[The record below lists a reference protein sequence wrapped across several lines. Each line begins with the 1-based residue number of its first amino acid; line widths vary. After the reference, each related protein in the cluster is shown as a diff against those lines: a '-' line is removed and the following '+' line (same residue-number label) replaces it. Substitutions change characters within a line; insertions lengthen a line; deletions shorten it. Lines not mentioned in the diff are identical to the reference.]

1 MKSFEARSTYF
12 GAGRDWVPSAPATTK
27 LADNYGSD
35 DDGLNRTPPLLPRI
49 VNLKPSPSPEYL
61 PQRAQSSS
69 PERSSKSRHKGRRPK
84 TQPSQGDEV
93 LIGLMGDLNNPEI
106 AISAGR
112 EPLNSASQSEAD
124 DEVMQPD
131 DHRSTGKKIH
141 SLMQTA
147 RDGLDAVD
155 GNDVLVEDPNGSS
168 KSDSVR
174 RVRPTIQVP
183 LSKESNLSDD
193 ARPKEESGSS
203 HQRAPSDP
211 KIPVPSTTEPS
222 GSMVGQYEMKPAAT
236 SKRHSP
242 SRRSESFQATRSPD
256 LRKYAI
262 PASVGSPKET
272 LPAMK
277 DPSSALSSKSPT
289 GQQSLPPLHAINLE
303 PLNDDIR
310 ANNLNHRQ
318 SFPLPNGSLHSPPMS
333 SIASKMSPY
342 PSRITSLNGHF
353 PPFSS
358 NHPSPVTTFNESPR
372 ELYRPAS
379 DPTSMSPPGKPNQPQ
394 NPSGRISQ
402 SEESAPLSAESY
414 TSTGTFSSG
423 ASSIGDQAK
432 VDGNQRTLPPL
443 GSGPLMTG
451 IFKCD
456 HSGCTAPPFQTQYL
470 LKWVSLSFNW

>member
-1 MKSFEARSTYF
+1 MLVGFM
-12 GAGRDWVPSAPATTK
+12 G
-27 LADNYGSD
+27 N
-35 DDGLNRTPPLLPRI
+35 LNTP
-49 VNLKPSPSPEYL
+49 
-61 PQRAQSSS
+61 
-69 PERSSKSRHKGRRPK
+69 
-84 TQPSQGDEV
+84 D
-93 LIGLMGDLNNPEI
+93 I

-124 DEVMQPD
+124 DEVMQLD
-131 DHRSTGKKIH
+131 DNRSAGKKIY

-147 RDGLDAVD
+147 QDGLDAVD
-155 GNDVLVEDPNGSS
+155 GNGVSVEDPSGSS

-174 RVRPTIQVP
+174 RIRPTIQVP
-183 LSKESNLSDD
+183 LSKESKLSNH
-193 ARPKEESGSS
+193 ARLKEESVSL
-203 HQRAPSDP
+203 HQRAPSESE
-211 KIPVPSTTEPS
+211 ISIPSTTGPS
-222 GSMVGQYEMKPAAT
+222 DSMVGQYELKPAAT
-236 SKRHSP
+236 GKRHSP

-289 GQQSLPPLHAINLE
+289 GQQSLPPLRAINLE

-318 SFPLPNGSLHSPPMS
+318 SFPLPNGS
-333 SIASKMSPY
+333 IASKMSPY
-342 PSRITSLNGHF
+342 PSRMTSLNGHF

-358 NHPSPVTTFNESPR
+358 NHPSPVSTFNESPR

-379 DPTSMSPPGKPNQPQ
+379 DPTSMSPPGKPNQPH
-394 NPSGRISQ
+394 NSSGRISQ
-402 SEESAPLSAESY
+402 SEESGPLSAESY

-470 LKWVSLSFNW
+470 LKWVSSFFNL

>member
-1 MKSFEARSTYF
+1 M
-12 GAGRDWVPSAPATTK
+12 
-27 LADNYGSD
+27 
-35 DDGLNRTPPLLPRI
+35 
-49 VNLKPSPSPEYL
+49 
-61 PQRAQSSS
+61 
-69 PERSSKSRHKGRRPK
+69 
-84 TQPSQGDEV
+84 
-93 LIGLMGDLNNPEI
+93 LIGLMGDLNTPDI
-106 AISAGR
+106 ARSAGQ

-124 DEVMQPD
+124 DEAMQLD
-131 DHRSTGKKIH
+131 DGRSTGKEIY

-155 GNDVLVEDPNGSS
+155 GNDGSTEDPNGIS
-168 KSDSVR
+168 KSDSTR

-183 LSKESNLSDD
+183 LPKESSLSGDV
-193 ARPKEESGSS
+193 RLKGESGSLL
-203 HQRAPSDP
+203 QRAPSDP
-211 KIPVPSTTEPS
+211 KVSIPSTTGSS
-222 GSMVGQYEMKPAAT
+222 GSRVGQYKQNPTA
-236 SKRHSP
+236 S
-242 SRRSESFQATRSPD
+242 SRRRSSSGRSDSFQAIRSPD

-262 PASVGSPKET
+262 PASEGSPKET

-277 DPSSALSSKSPT
+277 DPSSSLSSKSPT

-310 ANNLNHRQ
+310 TNNLNHRQ

-342 PSRITSLNGHF
+342 PSRLTPLNGHF
-353 PPFSS
+353 PPFPS
-358 NHPSPVTTFNESPR
+358 NQPSPVGTFNESPR
-372 ELYRPAS
+372 ELYRPVQ

-394 NPSGRISQ
+394 NPSARTSQ

-423 ASSIGDQAK
+423 ASPNGDQTK
-432 VDGNQRTLPPL
+432 IDGTQRLLPPL

-456 HSGCTAPPFQTQYL
+456 HPGCTAPPFQTQYL
-470 LKWVSLSFNW
+470 LKLVSLFSDP

>member
-1 MKSFEARSTYF
+1 M
-12 GAGRDWVPSAPATTK
+12 
-27 LADNYGSD
+27 
-35 DDGLNRTPPLLPRI
+35 NRTPPLLPRI

-69 PERSSKSRHKGRRPK
+69 PERSSRSGHKVRRRK
-84 TQPSQGDEV
+84 TQASQGDEV
-93 LIGLMGDLNNPEI
+93 LIGFMGDLNNPEI
-106 AISAGR
+106 ANFAGR

-124 DEVMQPD
+124 DEVMQLD
-131 DHRSTGKKIH
+131 DDRSTGKKIC

-155 GNDVLVEDPNGSS
+155 DNDGSVEYPNGSS

-174 RVRPTIQVP
+174 RVRPKIQVP
-183 LSKESNLSDD
+183 LSKESSLSDD
-193 ARPKEESGSS
+193 ARLKGENGSS
-203 HQRAPSDP
+203 LQRAPSDP
-211 KIPVPSTTEPS
+211 QISILSTTGPS
-222 GSMVGQYEMKPAAT
+222 GSRIGQYDMKPAA
-236 SKRHSP
+236 SSRRHSP
-242 SRRSESFQATRSPD
+242 SRHSESFQATRSPD

-310 ANNLNHRQ
+310 AKNLNHRQ
-318 SFPLPNGSLHSPPMS
+318 SFPLQNGSLHSPPMS

-342 PSRITSLNGHF
+342 PGRLTPLNGHF
-353 PPFSS
+353 PPFPS
-358 NHPSPVTTFNESPR
+358 NHPSPVSTFNESPR

-394 NPSGRISQ
+394 NPNGRTSQ

-414 TSTGTFSSG
+414 TSIGTFSSG
-423 ASSIGDQAK
+423 ASPIGDQAK
-432 VDGNQRTLPPL
+432 IDGNQRIFPPL
-443 GSGPLMTG
+443 GSGSLMTG

-470 LKWVSLSFNW
+470 LKWVSLCTNSSRMSN